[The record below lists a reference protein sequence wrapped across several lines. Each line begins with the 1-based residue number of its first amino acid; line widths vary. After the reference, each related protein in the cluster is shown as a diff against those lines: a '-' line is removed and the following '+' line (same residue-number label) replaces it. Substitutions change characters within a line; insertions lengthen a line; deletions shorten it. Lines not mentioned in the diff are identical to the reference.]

1 VATVLSVNDHT
12 PRIADGAF
20 LADTAV
26 VAGDV
31 ELADG
36 VSIWFGTVVRSE
48 TSSVRIG
55 ADSNVQDLTAVHTD
69 PGSPVTIGERV
80 TIGHRCVIHGCT
92 IEDDA
97 LIGMGAVVM
106 NGARVGRGALVAAG
120 AVVTEGT
127 EIPEMS
133 LAVGVPAKV
142 IDRPVPDI
150 PRPNVEGYLTLAAA
164 FREAQRVER

>member
-1 VATVLSVNDHT
+1 MATVLTVNDHT
-12 PRIADGAF
+12 PRVDEGAF
-20 LADTAV
+20 LAETAV

-31 ELADG
+31 ELAAG
-36 VSIWFGTVVRSE
+36 VSVWFGSVLRSE
-48 TSSVRIG
+48 VASVRVG
-55 ADSNVQDLTAVHTD
+55 ADTNIQDLTAVHTD
-69 PGSPVTIGERV
+69 PQAPVRIGERV

-127 EIPEMS
+127 EVPEFS
-133 LAVGVPAKV
+133 LAVGIPAKV

-150 PRPNVEGYLTLAAA
+150 PRPNVAGYLTLADAYRQA
-164 FREAQRVER
+164 RPAQ

>member
-1 VATVLSVNDHT
+1 MATVLTVNDHT
-12 PRIADGAF
+12 PRIADGAY

-36 VSIWFGTVVRSE
+36 VSVWFGTVIRSE
-48 TSSVRIG
+48 MTTVRVG
-55 ADSNVQDLTAVHTD
+55 ADSNIQDLTAVHTD
-69 PGSPVTIGERV
+69 PGAAVTIGERV

-92 IEDDA
+92 IDDDA

-106 NGARVGRGALVAAG
+106 NNAHVGRGALVAAG
-120 AVVTEGT
+120 AVVTEGM

-150 PRPNVEGYLTLAAA
+150 PRPNVEGYRLLADAYRQA
-164 FREAQRVER
+164 R